1 MSINRPECR
10 VMLRRCLAI
19 IVRKEGCQGDPG
31 DFWMYESGYMLFQGF
46 IAANAVCW
54 WSNALQGATRGLVYR
69 GYISPGALL
78 VSAEPCSLEVLR
90 GAWARRVLQPPSG
103 YKIVGIEDIEECL
116 VTSVAQTQWTPL
128 PEAVCAVVLR
138 LSSQGRPAGIESI
151 REALILAF
159 PHVSPPSE
167 RTIYDTLAQLTT
179 ERKLYHTSKGYFIVT
194 PERRRSR
201 SHSRGRRKHED
212 GSVSKG
218 LLMSNEEALVL
229 VHGEMATIRDG
240 DITHQC
246 IQTNLA
252 DVICGGNASDK
263 ILYARTNKRR
273 SASFPAHRSPDR
285 RGSFRLWGTARRLRR
300 SASTRTIAKHCTDSS
315 SSTDYPNSSDSTQN
329 SKKPSLFTRLFRRSR
344 RSPCHFNTF
353 SAQFPP
359 MEWFNSKAIH
369 LHSVSTQTT
378 ATDKDSAISLPY
390 YFENSEVGSARSATL
405 PRQHRRQLS
414 NDSTYVTS
422 YVESRDQSPSLKR
435 NSPSHASSTLPRNS
449 SNLRS
454 PFHSTR
460 SYASSRRTSRSSLSP
475 KIGVSSGEVQADVAQ
490 RLNAS
495 NSPIRDAVKPNTT
508 KTPSLESLK
517 TSHNTIKKS
526 TKPELREHSNESTS
540 AINKS
545 SLHELTTAFKNSVAL
560 DNSGPSSIESHKSSK
575 TASSATSG
583 PSSLESHRTVITRPP
598 NNSSSPSGNSK
609 RSPAK
614 VKEGDRSKAKEG
626 RKASN
631 LPHSNSFTLQVTTN
645 QGGSLTNNANNAM
658 TATIN
663 GGNSANTKIYV
674 QNSPVRSVIT
684 FENGQSADSNPNVVI
699 INGTE
704 PVKETVN
711 CPTSVAPEDQ
721 KYSKNINS
729 SGLNNTTVDRSCKEP
744 MNNNRKLSLQIPM
757 KEGLNYK
764 NILKNQVGLV
774 SPDLVAIQ
782 SFGGFTRNSFCS
794 NPPSP
799 TKSYDSICD
808 SAGSILSKYVSDSK
822 TSLEKRVEL
831 PNNLVEKNILG
842 SEPNI
847 SYKQDYRDK
856 TLTRDSKLQDSQ
868 FPSLSDL
875 SFNFTSLA
883 AQKILQGVSINS
895 IDTLVELNTA
905 AVEKQNNCDVVH
917 TDFGLV

>member
-1 MSINRPECR
+1 
-10 VMLRRCLAI
+10 MLRRCLAI

-31 DFWMYESGYMLFQGF
+31 DFWMYESGYMLFQGL

-78 VSAEPCSLEVLR
+78 VNAEPCSLEVLR

-103 YKIVGIEDIEECL
+103 YKIVGIEDIEECI

-212 GSVSKG
+212 GSNSKG

-315 SSTDYPNSSDSTQN
+315 SSTDYPNSSDSAQN

-344 RSPCHFNTF
+344 RSPSHFNTF

-390 YFENSEVGSARSATL
+390 YFENSEMGSARSATL

-475 KIGVSSGEVQADVAQ
+475 KIGVSSGEVQVDGVQ

-495 NSPIRDAVKPNTT
+495 NSLIRDAAKPNTT

-517 TSHNTIKKS
+517 ASHNTIKKS

-545 SLHELTTAFKNSVAL
+545 SFHELTTAFKNSVAL
-560 DNSGPSSIESHKSSK
+560 DNSGPSSIESQKSSK

-614 VKEGDRSKAKEG
+614 VKEGDRSKVKEG

-645 QGGSLTNNANNAM
+645 QGGSLTNNTNNAM

-684 FENGQSADSNPNVVI
+684 FENGQNADSNPNVVI

-711 CPTSVAPEDQ
+711 CPPSVAAEDQ

-729 SGLNNTTVDRSCKEP
+729 SGLNNTTGDRSCKEP

-808 SAGSILSKYVSDSK
+808 SAGNILSKYVSDSK

-847 SYKQDYRDK
+847 YKQDYRDK